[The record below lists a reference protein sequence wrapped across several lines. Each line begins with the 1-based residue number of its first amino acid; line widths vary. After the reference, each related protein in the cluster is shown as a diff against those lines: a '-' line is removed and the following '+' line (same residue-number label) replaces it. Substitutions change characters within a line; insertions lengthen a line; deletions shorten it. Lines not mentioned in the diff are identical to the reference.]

1 MAAFRF
7 FGEVQRLYADRNGC
21 YIRLENVTPQGEPL
35 PKNSYFQL
43 KRDHKNYD
51 ALYSLALLA
60 ASGRHRLQI
69 RSSADADPG
78 EYAEISYLVLD
89 W

>member
-7 FGEVQRLYADRNGC
+7 FGEVRRLYVSRPGL
-21 YIRLENVTPQGEPL
+21 YVRLENVTPSNEPL
-35 PKNSYFQL
+35 PKDGYFL
-43 KRDHKNYD
+43 LRRDHENYD
-51 ALYSLALLA
+51 SIYSLALLA

-69 RSSADADPG
+69 RSSENATPS
-78 EYAEISYLVLD
+78 ENAEVAYMVLD